1 MRFKEF
7 SSSVKIGSLQVE
19 TIIERPSLEEG
30 ETLNGTLYLE
40 DGEDEKEIDWIELKV
55 LRLIGLEGQ
64 ELETVIGKQSL
75 EFAGA
80 DKSKKSVM
88 HQFEIIPDE
97 RWSEESESARL
108 VLRTSVFLMNGEQ
121 AESEDSF
128 TYTTYES

>member
-1 MRFKEF
+1 MSFKEF
-7 SSSVKIGSLQVE
+7 SSLVKIGTLQVE
-19 TIIERPSLEEG
+19 TIIERASLEEG

-55 LRLIGLEGQ
+55 LRIVEGAGQ

-80 DKSKKSVM
+80 DKSKESVM

-97 RWSEESESARL
+97 RWSGENENAKL
-108 VLRTSVFLMNGEQ
+108 VLRTTVFLMNGET
-121 AESEDSF
+121 AHSEDSF
-128 TYTTYES
+128 TYSTYEA